1 VPPVPSENIIISELS
16 VEKAFPP
23 LSVEQKKA
31 LPLQQAEL
39 DMELDSLHSSFFII
53 KKHPKKGKVIDK
65 KIILDDKLFRQW
77 YQNEKICCTVGFQ
90 VT

>member
-1 VPPVPSENIIISELS
+1 MPAIPSENIVIPELS
-16 VEKAFPP
+16 VEKAFAP

-31 LPLQQAEL
+31 FPQQQAEL
-39 DMELDSLHSSFFII
+39 DMELESLHSSFFII

-77 YQNEKICCTVGFQ
+77 HQNEKICCTVGFQ
-90 VT
+90 IT